1 MDINYCLYYA
11 KPFSQVV
18 IGTQKLPLARGAAE
32 SPQEPERSGGDED
45 LERSTG
51 SDVVGVG
58 DVDASNS
65 GYDHIVEQSHAVYDY
80 GCDDDY
86 SVGRGFGGY
95 GF

>member
-1 MDINYCLYYA
+1 MYCA
-11 KPFSQVV
+11 KPFSQDA
-18 IGTQKLPLARGAAE
+18 IAPQKYNLARGAAE

-51 SDVVGVG
+51 SDVAGVG

-65 GYDHIVEQSHAVYDY
+65 GYDHIVEQSYTVYYY
-80 GCDDDY
+80 GGYDDN
-86 SVGRGFGGY
+86 SGCWGFGGY